1 MTFFFKTVHP
11 GLHGAGAGSEEGRHL
26 ARTEAVTDQQDSVKT
41 MVVSGFR
48 RPADLYCG
56 LHELC
61 ILDLKLAQ
69 SSLPAKAEQA
79 IDYMRNYL

>member
-1 MTFFFKTVHP
+1 VTFFFKTVHP
-11 GLHGAGAGSEEGRHL
+11 GLHGAGAGSEEGSPL
-26 ARTEAVTDQQDSVKT
+26 GPIQTGTDQQDSVKT
-41 MVVSGFR
+41 MVVSGFL

-79 IDYMRNYL
+79 IGYMRNYL